1 MLVLGYGSGYV
12 YKQPELTTTSFKCM
26 GGEIIMGN
34 KFQGNGKYRKHIKI
48 KRIHNKLQDKSLS
61 GCIPKRTR

>member
-48 KRIHNKLQDKSLS
+48 KRIYNKL
-61 GCIPKRTR
+61 